1 MAKKRRK
8 AAKKKNV
15 GKKKETVKRKKKI
28 SRSGWSATEIAQLK
42 KLFANNSTSS
52 IAGQLKR
59 TVKSV
64 GQKASRLRLK
74 KSKRYMKTLGRV

>member
-8 AAKKKNV
+8 A
-15 GKKKETVKRKKKI
+15 GKKKETVKRKKKV
-28 SRSGWSATEIAQLK
+28 SRSGWSAAEIAQMK

-52 IAGQLKR
+52 IAGQLRR

-74 KSKRYMKTLGRV
+74 KSSSH